1 MQNYLKHFSIKILV
15 LWLGSTSLFSQPVFS
30 QQNSTAREIAEDFE
44 HYQQNNLQ
52 ENIYAHTDKDFY
64 LAGEI
69 LWFKLYT
76 VDAFFKRPLDMSKL
90 AYVEV
95 LDQAGKPVLQAK
107 IALQSGEGN
116 GSFYLPT
123 TLGSGYYQLRAYT
136 NWMKND
142 GPESFF
148 KKTITVIN
156 SQKIYIP
163 PQQKE
168 VRKYDLQFFPEGGD
182 LVAGIRSKLAF
193 KVTDQFGKGIDFTG
207 YVLDELQDTVAQFR
221 PLKFGMGNFLF
232 TPNPAHTYR
241 GVIQLPDSTLL
252 TRELPQP
259 LSRGY
264 TMQVTEAGVDSL
276 RVTIQSRDEPDD
288 PVYLLVQS
296 HDLLKKQVDGRLKNG
311 ATEFYLDN
319 SILGDGISQI
329 TLFSGDKV
337 PVCERLCFRKPAHL
351 LNISLKTDQEIY
363 QQRKKVTLSLGT
375 TGENGAR
382 KAADLSLAVYRLDS
396 LQGRD
401 PSTIVSYLWL
411 AADLKGS
418 IESPE
423 YYFSGPESAPAADN
437 LMLTQG
443 WRRFRWADVL
453 AQKFPIPAFPPEYQG
468 PIITGKVIN
477 TATGQPQSGIPAY
490 LSIPG
495 KVSQFIPST
504 SDSSGKV
511 KFEAKN
517 YYTQQEVIVQQAPE
531 DSIYRTDITDPFY
544 EDYTLPLVPSFRLPA
559 QNPVTLL
566 NQHIGMEVQNIYLG
580 DKLRSFNTPAT
591 DTTSFFL
598 PDESYQLDDYTRF
611 TTMEEVLREYVQQ
624 ILVHIRKSHFHIDVF
639 DVPENLVFHTDPLI
653 LLDGV
658 PIFNVDKFIGIDPLK
673 VKSLEVVKK
682 RYFLGAA
689 QFDGIIS
696 CKTYR
701 GDLANYQL
709 NPHATVLDF
718 GSIQPQRE
726 FYAPR
731 YETTGDAANHLP
743 DFRNLLYWSPD
754 IRTGPEGASVQDFYT
769 GDLAGDF
776 IIVVQGLTG
785 DGSAGYQYQTIRVT
799 RK

>member
-1 MQNYLKHFSIKILV
+1 MPNYLKHFPIKILLV
-15 LWLGSTSLFSQPVFS
+15 WLASTGLLPLPLFS

-52 ENIYAHTDKDFY
+52 ENIYVHTDKDFY

-76 VDAFFKRPLDMSKL
+76 VDAFFQRPLDMSKL

-116 GSFYLPT
+116 GSFYLPA
-123 TLGSGYYQLRAYT
+123 TLGSGHYQLRAYT
-136 NWMKND
+136 NWMKNA

-148 KKTITVIN
+148 KKNITVIN

-163 PQQKE
+163 PVQKE

-182 LVAGIRSKLAF
+182 MVAGIRNKLAF

-207 YVLDELQDTVAQFR
+207 YVLDELQDTVAKFR
-221 PLKFGMGNFLF
+221 SLKFGMGNLLF
-232 TPNPAHTYR
+232 TPDPSHTYR

-252 TRELPQP
+252 TRELPES
-259 LSRGY
+259 LTRGY
-264 TMQVTEAGVDSL
+264 AMQVTEAGADSL
-276 RVTIQSRDEPDD
+276 KVAIQSREEPDD
-288 PVYLLVQS
+288 AVYLVVQS
-296 HDLLKKQVDGRLKNG
+296 HDLLKQLLESRLKNG
-311 ATEFYLDN
+311 TTEFYLDR

-329 TLFSGDKV
+329 TLFSAAKV
-337 PVCERLCFRKPAHL
+337 PVCERLCFRKPAHW
-351 LNISLKTDQEIY
+351 LNISLKTDQETY
-363 QQRKKVTLSLGT
+363 QIRKKVTLSLET
-375 TGENGAR
+375 TGENGDR
-382 KAADLSLAVYRLDS
+382 KAADLSMAVYRLDS
-396 LQGRD
+396 LQRRD

-411 AADLKGS
+411 AADLKGY

-423 YYFSGPESAPAADN
+423 YYFSGPEAAAAADN

-453 AQKFPIPAFPPEYQG
+453 AQRFPNPEFPPEYQG

-495 KVSQFIPST
+495 KVSQFIPSL

-517 YYTQQEVIVQQAPE
+517 YYSQQEIIVQQAPD

-544 EDYTLPLVPSFRLPA
+544 QNYPVPLMPPFQLPA

-580 DKLRSFNTPAT
+580 DKLRSFDTPAI
-591 DTTSFFL
+591 DTTAFYL

-624 ILVHIRKSHFHIDVF
+624 ILVHIRKSHYHIDVF

-673 VKSLEVVKK
+673 VKSLDVVKK
-682 RYFLGAA
+682 RYFLGGF

-731 YETTGDAANHLP
+731 YETTGEAADHLP
-743 DFRNLLYWSPD
+743 DFRNLLFWSPD
-754 IRTGPEGASVQDFYT
+754 IRTGVQGAGVHDFYT
-769 GDLAGDF
+769 SDLAGDY
-776 IIVVQGLTG
+776 IIVVQGLTV
-785 DGSAGYQYQTIRVT
+785 DGRAGYQYQTIRVT
-799 RK
+799 R